1 MKCTILHETRGRM
14 RVHTMQGA
22 MSLQQAD
29 ILEAYLNRVS
39 GVTKATVYDRTG
51 DAVICYDGPR
61 ETVTKALSSFAYA
74 KEQALAPEHSS
85 RALNRDFEDKLVAS
99 LCWRGIKQLFVPSS
113 VRTLITVARSVP
125 YIKAGMTCLMHRK
138 IQVPVLDATAITVS
152 MLRKDFKTASSIM
165 FLLGI
170 GDILDEWTHKKSV
183 ADLAQTM
190 SLNVDKVW
198 KETDAGSVLV
208 PVADVQVGDRIVIH
222 TGNVIPLDG
231 KVVSGEAMVNQA
243 SITGEPLAVRKAE
256 GGYVYA
262 GTVVE
267 EGDCTICVEKSAGSG
282 RYDRI
287 IRMIEESE
295 KLKSATE
302 DHASHLA
309 DQLVPYSL
317 GATALVWLLTGNM
330 TKALAVLMVDFSCA
344 LKLSMPIAVLSAMKE
359 ASDYHL
365 SVKGGRFLE
374 AVSDASTIVFDKTG
388 TLTKGE
394 PEVAGITLLGGAD
407 RKQVLSLAASLGAMN
422 KHPLSAA
429 IVREAKKEHAEI
441 QPVADFTALPGEG
454 VTGRIGTGRA
464 SLLNLAAL
472 DKRGLS
478 SDEVADA
485 FNRASE
491 NGMSSVALA
500 DTFGVLA
507 VFVMA
512 NEIKADTRSGL
523 AQLKAEGIT
532 PWLLTGDNERAA
544 HALAGKLGLENVNAD
559 LLPEAKLA
567 RIRELQGQGLTAMVG
582 DGINDAPALAQA
594 DIGIAMGVR
603 GTDSAIEAADIAVM
617 DDRISSVATLVRLSR
632 MTHSVLVQNIAF
644 ALGIKIIFTILAI
657 SGFAT
662 MWMAVFADTGTCLI
676 VVANGMRLMRVKPK
690 LDRMAAEVDRAAG
703 TAPQTHVQTAAA

>member
-1 MKCTILHETRGRM
+1 M

-113 VRTLITVARSVP
+113 VHALITVARSVP
-125 YIKAGMTCLMHRK
+125 YIKAGLTCLMHRK

-208 PVADVQVGDRIVIH
+208 PVADVQLGDRSVIH

-243 SITGEPLAVRKAE
+243 SITGESLAVRKAE

-287 IRMIEESE
+287 IRMIEQSE

-309 DQLVPYSL
+309 DQLVAYSL

-374 AVSDASTIVFDKTG
+374 AVSEASTIVFDKTG
-388 TLTKGE
+388 TLTRAE
-394 PEVAGITLLGGAD
+394 PKVAQIVTFGGNDEAD
-407 RKQVLSLAASLGAMN
+407 MLRLAACLEEHYPHSMA
-422 KHPLSAA
+422 KAVVAA
-429 IVREAKKEHAEI
+429 AR
-441 QPVADFTALPGEG
+441 
-454 VTGRIGTGRA
+454 
-464 SLLNLAAL
+464 
-472 DKRGLS
+472 RGLRH
-478 SDEVADA
+478 DERHSRVEYLVAHGI
-485 FNRASE
+485 S
-491 NGMSSVALA
+491 SSVDGQKVVIGSHHFVFEDEHCVIPAGEQAKFDDPPDTYSHLYLA
-500 DTFGVLA
+500 VSGVLA
-507 VFVMA
+507 AVICIEDPLRPEAADVIRGLRELGVTKLVMM
-512 NEIKADTRSGL
+512 
-523 AQLKAEGIT
+523 
-532 PWLLTGDNERAA
+532 TGDNEKTARAVA
-544 HALAGKLGLENVNAD
+544 EAVGVDAYFAEV
-559 LLPEAKLA
+559 LPEDKAAFIQTEHAAGRKVIML
-567 RIRELQGQGLTAMVG
+567 G
-582 DGINDAPALAQA
+582 DGVNDSPALSEADAGVAISDGAAIAREMA
-594 DIGIAMGVR
+594 DITVGADDLYALLTLKRLSDALMERIHSNYRKIISFNFLLICLGVA
-603 GTDSAIEAADIAVM
+603 GVLPPATSALLHNA
-617 DDRISSVATLVRLSR
+617 STLVISLKS
-632 MTHSVLVQNIAF
+632 MTKL
-644 ALGIKIIFTILAI
+644 LA
-657 SGFAT
+657 
-662 MWMAVFADTGTCLI
+662 
-676 VVANGMRLMRVKPK
+676 
-690 LDRMAAEVDRAAG
+690 
-703 TAPQTHVQTAAA
+703 

>member
-1 MKCTILHETRGRM
+1 M

-61 ETVTKALSSFAYA
+61 ETATKALSSFAYA

-113 VRTLITVARSVP
+113 VHALITVARSVP
-125 YIKAGMTCLMHRK
+125 YIKAGLTCLMHRK

-208 PVADVQVGDRIVIH
+208 PVADVQLGDRIVIH

-243 SITGEPLAVRKAE
+243 SITGESLAVRKAE

-287 IRMIEESE
+287 IRMIEQSE

-309 DQLVPYSL
+309 DQLVAYSL

-374 AVSDASTIVFDKTG
+374 AVSEASTIVFDKTG
-388 TLTKGE
+388 TLTRAE
-394 PEVAGITLLGGAD
+394 PKVAQIVTFGGNDEAD
-407 RKQVLSLAASLGAMN
+407 MLRLAACLEEHYPHSMA
-422 KHPLSAA
+422 KAVVAA
-429 IVREAKKEHAEI
+429 AR
-441 QPVADFTALPGEG
+441 
-454 VTGRIGTGRA
+454 
-464 SLLNLAAL
+464 
-472 DKRGLS
+472 RGLRH
-478 SDEVADA
+478 DERHSRVEYLVAHGI
-485 FNRASE
+485 S
-491 NGMSSVALA
+491 SSVDGQKVVIGSHHFVFEDEHCVIPAGEQAKFDDPPDTYSHLYLA
-500 DTFGVLA
+500 VSGVLA
-507 VFVMA
+507 AVICIEDPLRPEAADVIRGLRELGVTKLVMM
-512 NEIKADTRSGL
+512 
-523 AQLKAEGIT
+523 
-532 PWLLTGDNERAA
+532 TGDNEKTARAVA
-544 HALAGKLGLENVNAD
+544 EAVGVDAYFAEV
-559 LLPEAKLA
+559 LPEDKAAFIQTEHAAGRKVIML
-567 RIRELQGQGLTAMVG
+567 G
-582 DGINDAPALAQA
+582 DGVNDSPALSEADAGVAISDGAAIAREMA
-594 DIGIAMGVR
+594 DITVGADDLYALLTLKRLSDALMERIHSNYRKIISFNFLLICLGVA
-603 GTDSAIEAADIAVM
+603 GVLPPATSALLHNA
-617 DDRISSVATLVRLSR
+617 STLVISLKS
-632 MTHSVLVQNIAF
+632 MTKL
-644 ALGIKIIFTILAI
+644 LA
-657 SGFAT
+657 
-662 MWMAVFADTGTCLI
+662 
-676 VVANGMRLMRVKPK
+676 
-690 LDRMAAEVDRAAG
+690 
-703 TAPQTHVQTAAA
+703 